1 MSILLGSSTARR
13 HYEFSME
20 ALGLACYHQGDL
32 HEQTAARQERLS
44 IHYRMRD
51 KPDWYEAKT
60 ENISR
65 TGVLFRGEHLL
76 EIDTPVEIRVE
87 TTWLPTLEPA
97 GMADF
102 IWRGSIVRTVLPAMK
117 DTRPALAATISRCE
131 LAPGRTVLA
140 V

>member
-1 MSILLGSSTARR
+1 MPAICMSNLRPGKKTEGSENKARR
-13 HYEFSME
+13 
-20 ALGLACYHQGDL
+20 A
-32 HEQTAARQERLS
+32 ERFPTRLP
-44 IHYRMRD
+44 IHYRKRD
-51 KPDWYEAKT
+51 QPDWYEAKT

-97 GMADF
+97 GTADF